1 MLLIETNPGASLFF
15 ADQIAK
21 VYGEPVPE
29 ELEIRDNRC
38 SGIARQYLISLTF
51 GVIFVAGTVCGR

>member
-15 ADQIAK
+15 AAQIAK

-29 ELEIRDNRC
+29 ELEIRENRC

-51 GVIFVAGTVCGR
+51 GVIL